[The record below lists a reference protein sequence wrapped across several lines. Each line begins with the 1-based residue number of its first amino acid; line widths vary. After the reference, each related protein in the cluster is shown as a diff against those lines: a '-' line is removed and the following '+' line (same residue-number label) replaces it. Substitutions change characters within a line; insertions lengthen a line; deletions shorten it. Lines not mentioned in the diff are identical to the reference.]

1 MLSRVVQIKSA
12 VIAAVA
18 LLRSD
23 LSLNDHDW
31 EVIEATLPILK
42 IFAEVTEEISA
53 EKNVSLSKIIPLCR
67 LIITNVSNNSQQIN
81 ELSKTEIIDM
91 LATLERESERRFGFM
106 EKHNILYAQATILD
120 PRFKNRGFKDPRHFE
135 RAVNQLKTRVSEP
148 QANEVSKGRNAKLV
162 DIKKYC
168 VRCPHDKERVVL
180 LDYSKPARKRIFS
193 RQTFPRK
200 RLPL

>member
-31 EVIEATLPILK
+31 EVYEATLPILK

-53 EKNVSLSKIIPLCR
+53 EKNVSLSKIISLCR
-67 LIITNVSNNSQQIN
+67 LIITNVRNYSQQIN

-106 EKHNILYAQATILD
+106 EKHNILYAEATILD
-120 PRFKNRGFKDPRHFE
+120 PR
-135 RAVNQLKTRVSEP
+135 
-148 QANEVSKGRNAKLV
+148 
-162 DIKKYC
+162 
-168 VRCPHDKERVVL
+168 
-180 LDYSKPARKRIFS
+180 
-193 RQTFPRK
+193 
-200 RLPL
+200 PLQEQGV